1 MRHRVILATATL
13 GAVMWFAG
21 CHAEM
26 EVQPPSAVAQAF
38 QRDNPG
44 ATQTKVEK
52 ESNNGQTRYEY
63 KYTDSNG
70 NRKTVE
76 YDSSGNKL

>member
-1 MRHRVILATATL
+1 MRHRVILATAAL
-13 GAVMWFAG
+13 AALMSFAG

-38 QRDNPG
+38 KRDNPG
-44 ATQTKVEK
+44 ATHTKIEK

-63 KYTDSNG
+63 KYTDSDG

-76 YDSSGNKL
+76 YDSSGNRL